1 MVWRWVVGKAR
12 KWCSKCKEPH
22 AGQCPKSG
30 WKGYRHKQGS
40 SGRGGTTWQN
50 RRKRI
55 FERDGY
61 LCQEHKRLGK
71 LVSVSLHGI
80 NHGVC
85 DHITPLAEGG
95 SDDDEN
101 LQTICQSCDKTKT
114 AQEARRG
121 RG

>member
-1 MVWRWVVGKAR
+1 MVWHWVAGKAR
-12 KWCSKCKEPH
+12 RWCVKCKEPH

-30 WKGYRHKQGS
+30 WQGYRRRQGS

-50 RRKRI
+50 ARLRI
-55 FERDGY
+55 FKRDGFF
-61 LCQEHKRLGK
+61 CQEHMRQGK
-71 LVSVSLHGI
+71 SVAVEEHGA

-85 DHITPLAEGG
+85 DHIIPLAEGG
-95 SDDDEN
+95 SDDDDN
-101 LQTICQSCDKTKT
+101 LQTLCQDCDKTKT